1 MGETDVNLSADGL
14 CVGAYWDC
22 AVVTA
27 HTADVAMAVTTVV
40 SGILGMELW
49 QLKLIRGGI

>member
-27 HTADVAMAVTTVV
+27 HTADVAIAMTTVV